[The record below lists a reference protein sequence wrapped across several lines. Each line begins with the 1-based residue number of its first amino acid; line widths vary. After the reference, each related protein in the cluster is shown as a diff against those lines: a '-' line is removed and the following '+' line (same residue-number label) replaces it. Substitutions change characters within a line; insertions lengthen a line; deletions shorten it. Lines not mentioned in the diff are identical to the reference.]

1 MLGPETPVKDG
12 DRLDK
17 EATVASPGTVI
28 IFERTDEPKSRKAL
42 AGGAEMAAA
51 VQLRC
56 SIIGVGQYH

>member
-1 MLGPETPVKDG
+1 VKDG